1 MQSSSS
7 YGGKYS
13 LKMAATI
20 KPPPPFRTLSH
31 AYVIIEQSLISFQS
45 NTKITALNVSNN
57 DLGSKGVIYLA
68 ELIAE
73 NIFINKLVELNC

>member
-20 KPPPPFRTLSH
+20 KPPPLRTLSH